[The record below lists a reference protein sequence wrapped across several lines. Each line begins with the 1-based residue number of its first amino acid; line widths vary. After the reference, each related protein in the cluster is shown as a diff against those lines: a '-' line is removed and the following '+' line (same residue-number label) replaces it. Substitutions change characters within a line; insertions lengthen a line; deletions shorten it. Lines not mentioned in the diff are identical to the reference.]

1 MADII
6 DGKQRT
12 LASDAGIFS
21 DSEWLELVN
30 ELCLSTRQAEV
41 VKCLFLGRSDKQ
53 VALEL
58 QISVPTVRTYLSRLF
73 SRFDVKDR
81 HELVLYVFRR
91 FREVCRINGCHYEQ

>member
-12 LASDAGIFS
+12 LASDTGIFS

-41 VKCLFLGRSDKQ
+41 VKCLFHGQSDKQ
-53 VALEL
+53 IAFEL
-58 QISVPTVRTYLSRLF
+58 QILRLQLWLRAKRTR
-73 SRFDVKDR
+73 K
-81 HELVLYVFRR
+81 RR
-91 FREVCRINGCHYEQ
+91 A